1 MNPSN
6 ATASMTL
13 SAGSVMPFADQ
24 RMLEL
29 LMRVLLEL
37 RGDVHILGAFQHLR
51 VNHVSDDRLI
61 FAR

>member
-1 MNPSN
+1 
-6 ATASMTL
+6 MTL